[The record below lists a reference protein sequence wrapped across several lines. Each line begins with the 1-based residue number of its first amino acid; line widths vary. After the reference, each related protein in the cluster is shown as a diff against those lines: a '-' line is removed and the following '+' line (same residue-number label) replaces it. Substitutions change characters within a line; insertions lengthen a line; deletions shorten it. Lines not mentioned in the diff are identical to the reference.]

1 MSNVEERLPT
11 RKRNR
16 AQLYDY
22 SSCGAYF
29 ITICTMNKECLF
41 WAKGQPN
48 FVGEDIILP
57 PESVRLSAFG
67 QIVDQAIQS
76 IPKYYPNIEVWDYVI
91 MPNHVHMI
99 LVIPEACGRI
109 ISSPTNKGSVLTA
122 VGQMKRH
129 VSKKVGFPI
138 WQRSFHD
145 HIIRN
150 RKDYEQIA
158 KYIYENPI
166 RWQFDC
172 FYTADD
178 EMR

>member
-1 MSNVEERLPT
+1 MKMEERLPV

-16 AQLYDY
+16 LELFDY
-22 SSCGAYF
+22 SSCAAYF
-29 ITICTMNKECLF
+29 ITICTYTKKCLF
-41 WAKGQPN
+41 WASKQPN

-57 PESVRLSAFG
+57 PESVNLSAIG
-67 QIVDQAIQS
+67 KVVKQS
-76 IPKYYPNIEVWDYVI
+76 IESISVHYPNIEVWDYVI

-99 LVIPEACGRI
+99 LVIPEACGRM

-129 VSKKVGFPI
+129 VSKAIGKPI
-138 WQRSFHD
+138 WQKSFHD
-145 HIIRN
+145 HIIRD
-150 RKDYEQIA
+150 RQDYEQIA

-166 RWQFDC
+166 RWQNDC